1 MSNLNTFLSN
11 SFSFSLTRSQVEAS
25 KRLDDFFGGDKNCFI
40 LKGYAGTGK
49 TTMLDGI
56 SSYLRSKHQNF
67 KLMAPTGR
75 AAKIIADKTSCE
87 SFTIHKS
94 IYSMDDLKEYKNT
107 KEDGSETFKY
117 YYGLKDNEDTVNTVY
132 IVDEASMLS
141 NHYSEGEFFR
151 FGSGFLL
158 NDFLKYCDLHKSNIK
173 RKILFIGDDAQLHR
187 SI

>member
-11 SFSFSLTRSQVEAS
+11 SFSFPLTGSQVEAS
-25 KRLDDFFGGDKNCFI
+25 ERLDEFFNGDKNCFI

-49 TTMLDGI
+49 TTLLDGI
-56 SSYLRSKHQNF
+56 SRYLRSKHQNF

-75 AAKIIADKTSCE
+75 AAKIIADKTRCE

-94 IYSMDDLKEYKNT
+94 IYSMDDLKEYKET

-117 YYGLKDNEDTVNTVY
+117 YFGLKENDDTVNTVY

-141 NHYSEGEFFR
+141 NHYSE
-151 FGSGFLL
+151 
-158 NDFLKYCDLHKSNIK
+158 DY
-173 RKILFIGDDAQLHR
+173 
-187 SI
+187 